1 MGTRDLSAKAPAFFW
16 GQRSHGRQWIYK
28 GLRGILAIPQQQSWC
43 PHILSVTL
51 RGRARQIAGPLHSP
65 LAPQAEEG
73 VSRPDD
79 AGTIRSP
86 GWSPLSLSRLPLV
99 AAVTRGPRSTP
110 ASVSLVSGLVMWGT
124 LSLCALIST
133 KVIILPV
140 AGSDELLCVSTKHRA
155 WHMVREATWETE
167 RDKTKLAP

>member
-1 MGTRDLSAKAPAFFW
+1 
-16 GQRSHGRQWIYK
+16 
-28 GLRGILAIPQQQSWC
+28 
-43 PHILSVTL
+43 
-51 RGRARQIAGPLHSP
+51 
-65 LAPQAEEG
+65 
-73 VSRPDD
+73 
-79 AGTIRSP
+79 
-86 GWSPLSLSRLPLV
+86 
-99 AAVTRGPRSTP
+99 
-110 ASVSLVSGLVMWGT
+110 MWGT